1 MASELRFALGGE
13 HGLSSLSW
21 KVWAHGPDAY
31 IACRDNYKELKV
43 SLHGERWRVGVTGE
57 KAAATAHLRRPGQD
71 RAWMV
76 WDRPAPEDGVTVGY
90 RLLFF
95 PSESTL
101 TPAMRAGLK
110 WRGVEFVGVPARDWI
125 TVVTISINEPGVVMA
140 VDGAG
145 DQAAALLD
153 MPAGRRLQVSFH
165 TEILGSDFRDAVAQ
179 GYRTTLQHMSE
190 EGVPVVA
197 DGRLFVTGMRGADH
211 FACEL
216 NVTRPS
222 PDPFQLNS

>member
-1 MASELRFALGGE
+1 
-13 HGLSSLSW
+13 
-21 KVWAHGPDAY
+21 
-31 IACRDNYKELKV
+31 
-43 SLHGERWRVGVTGE
+43 
-57 KAAATAHLRRPGQD
+57 
-71 RAWMV
+71 MV